1 MTLKYRKDYVAP
13 HYHLPKTELDFT
25 LDPTDTVV
33 SARLTFTD
41 YQVGKPLVLNGEY
54 MRLTRIVLDGRLLS
68 DRDYELTEHT
78 LTIHPQHKKF
88 VLETTVHINPTENT
102 RLFGLY
108 ASDGGD
114 FAVLHDD
121 GCVFQNVIRGVFR
134 DNVCVYESIVLH
146 KKPHF
151 LF

>member
-1 MTLKYRKDYVAP
+1 MNVQVDKARHKIFALKVDGFGSFGDGY
-13 HYHLPKTELDFT
+13 
-25 LDPTDTVV
+25 
-33 SARLTFTD
+33 AR
-41 YQVGKPLVLNGEY
+41 
-54 MRLTRIVLDGRLLS
+54 
-68 DRDYELTEHT
+68 
-78 LTIHPQHKKF
+78 
-88 VLETTVHINPTENT
+88 
-102 RLFGLY
+102 
-108 ASDGGD
+108 SDGGD